1 MYQLTTPIPIPNVTR
16 IALDW
21 YRINEDSAT
30 VLIQLRP
37 SPAGQDEATQQQN
50 AYDSMA
56 LEIRNAPHGTDC
68 VVVNPD
74 EASNKY
80 RAAFAKQTNVIE
92 GAFDHVIEA
101 IANATPKTKSGLK
114 KAVLTSLVADGIL
127 LPGTV

>member
-1 MYQLTTPIPIPNVTR
+1 MYQLTTPVSIPNITR
-16 IALDW
+16 IALTW
-21 YRINEDSAT
+21 YRINEDSAS

-37 SPAGQDEATQQQN
+37 PPAGQDEATQRQN
-50 AYDSMA
+50 AYDTMA

-92 GAFDHVIEA
+92 GAFDHVIAA
-101 IANATPKTKSGLK
+101 IANATPKTKNGLK

-127 LPGTV
+127 LPGSE